1 MSWQED
7 LRQLDQA
14 LAEGR
19 IHADD
24 YRKRRDQLLAT
35 ATGATTP
42 QAAEQPAASPF
53 PAQPPHQPPASGQF
67 PAPQPPPSGPF
78 AAPQPPPNSGPFP
91 AQQQPASGPFPA
103 QQPPSGPF
111 AAQPQPGQQ
120 PGQQP
125 QQPQQPPQPV
135 QPPQQTEATQVHQP
149 SSGPFPTPFR
159 WEPSGGES
167 TQIVG
172 QQPGGNPDVTQ
183 VVSSQPGGAPTEA
196 ESTQVVRPVG
206 QPGMPQQHQA
216 PWQSTPPNPN
226 QGSPWGADDQPM
238 PSLQPT
244 WLAQGPEV
252 FAEDKGS
259 KFGKG
264 AKILVALVLVI
275 GLGVGAYF
283 VFFTGKDENQPGT
296 TAAPPPPTQTSS
308 TKPKPPRDELSI
320 TELPGKPNDK
330 FEAIKT
336 FADAKAENFLTPTEV
351 QILTDAGAG
360 KARLGVSDTSE
371 GINLTIFTTQTTSAE
386 TAAVARDKLAEQQI
400 VNGAKALENQPTGVV
415 ASKYEKTANTPAFIR
430 AHYAH
435 KGTLVRIQVVGKDLV
450 AVTEAYNELLA
461 EQLKILAANG

>member
-42 QAAEQPAASPF
+42 PAPTGPASNPF
-53 PAQPPHQPPASGQF
+53 PAQQPQAT
-67 PAPQPPPSGPF
+67 
-78 AAPQPPPNSGPFP
+78 NSGPFP
-91 AQQQPASGPFPA
+91 AQQPQASNSGPFPA
-103 QQPPSGPF
+103 QQPPASNPF
-111 AAQPQPGQQ
+111 PA
-120 PGQQP
+120 
-125 QQPQQPPQPV
+125 QQPPQQPTPPP
-135 QPPQQTEATQVHQP
+135 PPQQPTPQQQAEATQVHQP
-149 SSGPFPTPFR
+149 GQQPTSGPFPTAFR
-159 WEPSGGES
+159 WEPTQGGAES

-183 VVSSQPGGAPTEA
+183 VVSQEPGGNTAEA
-196 ESTQVVRPVG
+196 ERTQVVRPVQ
-206 QPGMPQQHQA
+206 QPGMQHQA
-216 PWQSTPPNPN
+216 PWHSTPPNPN
-226 QGSPWGADDQPM
+226 QGSPWGVDDQPM
-238 PSLQPT
+238 PSMQPT

-283 VFFTGKDENQPGT
+283 VFFTGKDENQPG
-296 TAAPPPPTQTSS
+296 AIEPPPSPTPTST

-320 TELPGKPNDK
+320 ADMPGKLNEK
-330 FEAIKT
+330 YNSVKT

-360 KARLGVSDTSE
+360 KARLAVSDTPE
-371 GINLTIFTTQTTSAE
+371 AINPSVFTTQTTSAE

-400 VNGAKALENQPTGVV
+400 VNGAKALENQPTGVI
-415 ASKYEKTANTPAFIR
+415 ASKYDKTANTPAFIR

-435 KGTLVRIQVVGKDLV
+435 KGTLVRIQVVGSDLV
-450 AVTEAYNELLA
+450 TVTEVFNDLLA
-461 EQLKILAANG
+461 DQLKILAANG

>member
-42 QAAEQPAASPF
+42 PAAAE
-53 PAQPPHQPPASGQF
+53 PAS
-67 PAPQPPPSGPF
+67 
-78 AAPQPPPNSGPFP
+78 NPFP
-91 AQQQPASGPFPA
+91 AQQPQQPPSNPFPAQQPQQPPPSNPFPA
-103 QQPPSGPF
+103 QQPPSNPF
-111 AAQPQPGQQ
+111 PAQQ
-120 PGQQP
+120 PSQQLP
-125 QQPQQPPQPV
+125 VPPHQA
-135 QPPQQTEATQVHQP
+135 EATQVHQP
-149 SSGPFPTPFR
+149 GQQPPNSGPFPTPFR
-159 WEPSGGES
+159 WEPSAGGAES

-172 QQPGGNPDVTQ
+172 QQQSGNPEVTQ
-183 VVSSQPGGAPTEA
+183 VVGSQPSAPGEA
-196 ESTQVVRPVG
+196 ERTQIVRPVHQPG
-206 QPGMPQQHQA
+206 DQPGMPQQHQA

-226 QGSPWGADDQPM
+226 QGSPWGVDDQPM

-283 VFFTGKDENQPGT
+283 VFFTGKDENKPGAT
-296 TAAPPPPTQTSS
+296 TPPPTPTAAPSPPP
-308 TKPKPPRDELSI
+308 KPRDELSI
-320 TELPGKPNDK
+320 ADMPGKAADY
-330 FEAIKT
+330 AQVKT
-336 FADAKAENFLTPTEV
+336 FEDAKKVNFLTPDEV
-351 QILTDAGAG
+351 RILTDAGAG
-360 KARLGVSDTSE
+360 KARLAVSDTPE
-371 GINLTIFTTQTTSAE
+371 GVNAAIFTTATTSAE
-386 TAAVARDKLAEQQI
+386 TATVARDKLAEQQL
-400 VNGAKALENQPTGVV
+400 VYGATAIESPPTGVV
-415 ASKYEKTANTPAFIR
+415 AAKADKKGQTPALIR

-435 KGTLVRIQVVGKDLV
+435 KGTLVRIQVTGNDLV
-450 AVTEAYNELLA
+450 AVTEAFNDLLA

>member
-42 QAAEQPAASPF
+42 
-53 PAQPPHQPPASGQF
+53 PAS
-67 PAPQPPPSGPF
+67 SGP
-78 AAPQPPPNSGPFP
+78 
-91 AQQQPASGPFPA
+91 ASNPFPA
-103 QQPPSGPF
+103 QQPPASNPF
-111 AAQPQPGQQ
+111 PAQQ
-120 PGQQP
+120 PPASNPFPAQQP
-125 QQPQQPPQPV
+125 PASNPFPAQQPPASNPFPAQQPPQQPTPPPP
-135 QPPQQTEATQVHQP
+135 PPQQAEATQVHQPGQQP

-159 WEPSGGES
+159 WEPTQGGAES
-167 TQIVG
+167 TQIVS
-172 QQPGGNPDVTQ
+172 QQQSGNPDVTQ
-183 VVSSQPGGAPTEA
+183 VVSQQQGGQQAGNTGEA
-196 ESTQVVRPVG
+196 ERTQVVRPVQQQG
-206 QPGMPQQHQA
+206 AQQHQA
-216 PWQSTPPNPN
+216 PWHSTPPNPN
-226 QGSPWGADDQPM
+226 QGSPWGMDDQPM

-283 VFFTGKDENQPGT
+283 VFFTGKDNNQPG
-296 TAAPPPPTQTSS
+296 AIEPQPSPSPTST

-320 TELPGKPNDK
+320 ADMPGKLNEK
-330 FEAIKT
+330 YNNVKT

-360 KARLGVSDTSE
+360 KARLAVSDTPES
-371 GINLTIFTTQTTSAE
+371 INPSVFTTQTTSAE
-386 TAAVARDKLAEQQI
+386 TATVARDKLAEQQI
-400 VNGAKALENQPTGVV
+400 ANGAKALDNQPTGVV
-415 ASKYEKTANTPAFIR
+415 ASKYDKTANTPAFIR

-435 KGTLVRIQVVGKDLV
+435 KGTLVRIQVVGNDLV
-450 AVTEAYNELLA
+450 TVTEVFNDLLA

>member
-42 QAAEQPAASPF
+42 PAVSEPTSNPF
-53 PAQPPHQPPASGQF
+53 PAQPAQ
-67 PAPQPPPSGPF
+67 PAPQP
-78 AAPQPPPNSGPFP
+78 QPPTP
-91 AQQQPASGPFPA
+91 A
-103 QQPPSGPF
+103 
-111 AAQPQPGQQ
+111 
-120 PGQQP
+120 
-125 QQPQQPPQPV
+125 QPPQS
-135 QPPQQTEATQVHQP
+135 TEATQVHQP
-149 SSGPFPTPFR
+149 GGQSPNSGPFPTPFR
-159 WEPSGGES
+159 WEATNES

-183 VVSSQPGGAPTEA
+183 VVGPQSGAEA
-196 ESTQVVRPVG
+196 ERTQVVRPVG
-206 QPGMPQQHQA
+206 QPGVQHQA
-216 PWQSTPPNPN
+216 PWHSTPPAPN
-226 QGSPWGADDQPM
+226 QGSPWGMEDQPM

-283 VFFTGKDENQPGT
+283 VFFTGKDNNDPGA
-296 TAAPPPPTQTSS
+296 TAAPPPPSQTSTS
-308 TKPKPPRDELSI
+308 APKPRDSLSI
-320 TELPGKPNDK
+320 ADLPGKASD
-330 FEAIKT
+330 FSQVKT
-336 FADAKAENFLTPTEV
+336 FADAQNVKFLTPDEIR
-351 QILTDAGAG
+351 ILTDAGAG
-360 KARLGVSDTSE
+360 KARLAVSDTPES
-371 GINLTIFTTQTTSAE
+371 INVLVFTTEATSAE
-386 TAAVARDKLAEQQI
+386 TATTARDKLAEQQL
-400 VNGAKALENQPTGVV
+400 VYGATAVENPPTGVV
-415 ASKYEKTANTPAFIR
+415 AAKADKKGETPAFIR

-435 KGTLVRIQVVGKDLV
+435 KNTLVRIQVAGNDLV
-450 AVTEAYNELLA
+450 TVTEAFNDLLA